1 MLFYHHVIFFRQQ
14 KTLEQ
19 VVFVGLMAAVSEQQT
34 VQTSG
39 ISKAKCAKY
48 SVFFSSLCHC
58 CNAYCGQQKSDIPVR
73 SLLRA
78 YDYSGGRN
86 YTAQALTVTCG
97 ADTAAQ

>member
-48 SVFFSSLCHC
+48 SVFFPLSATAATPIAD
-58 CNAYCGQQKSDIPVR
+58 NKNQTFQRP
-73 SLLRA
+73 LLRA